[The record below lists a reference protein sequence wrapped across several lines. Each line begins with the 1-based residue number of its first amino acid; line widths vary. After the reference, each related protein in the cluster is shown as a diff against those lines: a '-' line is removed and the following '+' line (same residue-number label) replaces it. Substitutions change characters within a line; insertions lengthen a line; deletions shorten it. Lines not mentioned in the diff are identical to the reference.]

1 MKEFLES
8 FSNREIAIILWL
20 VVAVISAVI
29 VAFKEVFSVVK
40 MLFSKAF
47 LPFYLIFAIYFTS
60 IIYWLNSS
68 NIWEVS
74 LYKDFIFWFFT
85 TATVSF
91 FKANDVNS
99 WRQLNSLVLHVFSW
113 NIIVE
118 FLIDTYN
125 FNLVFEIIFIAIM
138 AFIGILFAF
147 ASHHKEKE
155 GYPAVAKLLNIFL
168 SAAGCALLVYAMT
181 QFVTNYKEV
190 VNISSLKS
198 FLFSPVF
205 TLLSSPF
212 IILTVFFIKYEN
224 MFLVL
229 RRYRFLKPKRKLK
242 IKLAIIKHANFNFT
256 YIRNAHDI
264 LIWRKYELKDN
275 KSISKYFKNAV
286 KSKVDNSKFLS
297 PY

>member
-20 VVAVISAVI
+20 VVAVIFAVI

-40 MLFSKAF
+40 MLFSKVF

-113 NIIVE
+113 NLIVE

-125 FNLVFEIIFIAIM
+125 FTLVFEIIFIAIM
-138 AFIGILFAF
+138 AFIGILFAL

-229 RRYRFLKPKRKLK
+229 RRYRFLKSKRKLK
-242 IKLAIIKHANFNFT
+242 IKLAIIKHANFNFIC
-256 YIRNAHDI
+256 IRNAHDI
-264 LIWRKYELKDN
+264 LIWRKGELKDN

-286 KSKVDNSKFLS
+286 KLKVDKSKFHSL
-297 PY
+297 Y